1 LNSFPLAFFP
11 ERRNTAVVA
20 LHTLLGLGLMA
31 GPLFAAWTIERW
43 LSFPLSLL
51 VVCAAL
57 AIAVAVTSFPDAN
70 TAMRSARLQQEEK
83 TQEELDAPPAPQ
95 RSAMFWLFMAIA
107 VLYAFA
113 EGTFSSWVA
122 IYLQQARHLP
132 ETTAAAALSAFW
144 GALVASRLLVS
155 VIVVR
160 VAAERIWQ
168 ILPVVMILAFLL
180 LPYVDSAASGIA
192 LFALAGFA
200 CSVFFPLTMAL
211 VSRQFDQH
219 VGWVAAML
227 GAGLGAFAIGALR
240 HWLTPEQL
248 CRVSA
253 VYPALAL
260 GLIAATLRKSRGGGS

>member
-1 LNSFPLAFFP
+1 M
-11 ERRNTAVVA
+11 VA

-113 EGTFSSWVA
+113 EGTF
-122 IYLQQARHLP
+122 
-132 ETTAAAALSAFW
+132 
-144 GALVASRLLVS
+144 
-155 VIVVR
+155 R
-160 VAAERIWQ
+160 VGWR
-168 ILPVVMILAFLL
+168 
-180 LPYVDSAASGIA
+180 ST
-192 LFALAGFA
+192 
-200 CSVFFPLTMAL
+200 C
-211 VSRQFDQH
+211 SRQDTCRKPPPR
-219 VGWVAAML
+219 L
-227 GAGLGAFAIGALR
+227 RYRRSGAR
-240 HWLTPEQL
+240 WS
-248 CRVSA
+248 RA
-253 VYPALAL
+253 VCSY
-260 GLIAATLRKSRGGGS
+260 R